1 MSSNLLEPCL
11 LYDRLGHRRRPGSDC
26 LRCATLAQP
35 CSLNSEPTSP
45 NCRSSSSTH
54 CLPEHTQNTR
64 TIAPEVNK
72 QSAVDERLERT
83 VESLIDRLDAKID
96 ALASRFNDK
105 PPLRE
110 ERNAIDHDPA
120 PVLLIREAALDAGVR
135 SPEQNEVR
143 PEAYADPISSGLVSS
158 SIAHSLVEL
167 FHTHYGRWVKF
178 PEDLSTPALLSQIR
192 RSPLLTCSVLLIAV
206 RHTTQDL
213 ADRLAPQLF
222 REAQRLVT
230 SSLLVVP
237 QTTPF
242 FQAVL
247 ILSLWS
253 TTIGQVPL
261 SIDSWLLTGYGLQQA
276 LISPDFMAVMRPD
289 AALPTVQGHIDACM
303 LPPCRLYKAYLADLF
318 LRYCVGTRRQAL
330 LADVDIERC
339 ARFMQTASIT
349 NYEARMIAEV
359 KLYWII
365 YRRCCGPQPDLETV
379 KRALAT
385 WQQEFLALFT
395 QPRSQFLRM
404 GFHFAHLLAYSNCLK
419 SASQEASA
427 TMTSGSSSSSSSA
440 SLVAGM
446 LPHAKNIIHLAIDTT
461 DDRTRHLT
469 DQIYHLVT
477 FAALTLCRLV
487 HTYESNLRA
496 TGHDL
501 DALDGLVVNLVDWLR
516 SIGLPTSH
524 TAYMLGDIVFA
535 RFIILRPHSRVLAS
549 STAGRVGG
557 EEEDVGFAQSLLDDG
572 SFSDEVPALAYPGFM
587 GLELFDMGLGGA
599 EVSWPQWEGEMYSS
613 A

>member
-1 MSSNLLEPCL
+1 MPPVRSARASKAC
-11 LYDRLGHRRRPGSDC
+11 PGSGC
-26 LRCATLAQP
+26 LRCATLTQP
-35 CSLNSEPTSP
+35 CSLDPEQTSP
-45 NCRSSSSTH
+45 NCRSSPSTH
-54 CLPEHTQNTR
+54 CRSEHTQNTS
-64 TIAPEVNK
+64 TVASEVN
-72 QSAVDERLERT
+72 QRSAVDESHKHRIARLERT
-83 VESLIDRLDAKID
+83 VESLVDRLDAKID
-96 ALASRFNDK
+96 ALASRFNEET
-105 PPLRE
+105 PPRRTE
-110 ERNAIDHDPA
+110 QGIIEHEPA

-135 SPEQNEVR
+135 SPEQNDAR
-143 PEAYADPISSGLVSS
+143 PEVYADPISSGLVSS

-178 PEDLSTPALLSQIR
+178 PEDLSTPALLSRIGG
-192 RSPLLTCSVLLIAV
+192 SSLLTCSVLLIAV
-206 RHTTQDL
+206 RHTTPDL

-222 REAQRLVT
+222 REAKRLVT
-230 SSLLVVP
+230 SSLLMVP

-261 SIDSWLLTGYGLQQA
+261 SVDSWLLTGYALQQA
-276 LISPDFMAVMRPD
+276 LISPDLVEVMRPD
-289 AALPTVQGHIDACM
+289 AALPTVQKHVDACTSFP
-303 LPPCRLYKAYLADLF
+303 LSLSQSYLTDVS
-318 LRYCVGTRRQAL
+318 LRYCVGTRRQAQL
-330 LADVDIERC
+330 TDVDIQRC
-339 ARFMQTASIT
+339 ARLMQMDSIT

-365 YRRCCGPQPDLETV
+365 YRKCCGSHPDLEAV
-379 KRALAT
+379 KRALAN
-385 WQQEFLALFT
+385 WQQEFLVLFA

-404 GFHFAHLLAYSNCLK
+404 GFHFAHLLAYSNRLK
-419 SASQEASA
+419 SSSQESLDNMA
-427 TMTSGSSSSSSSA
+427 SSSSSSSA

-446 LPHAKNIIHLAIDTT
+446 LSHAKNIIDLAIDTT

-487 HTYESNLRA
+487 HTYEENLRA

-501 DALDGLVVNLVDWLR
+501 DALDGLVVQLVDWLR

-524 TAYMLGDIVFA
+524 AAYMLGDIVFA
-535 RFIILRPHSRVLAS
+535 RFAKLRPHSRVLAS
-549 STAGRVGG
+549 ITARRGGG
-557 EEEDVGFAQSLLDDG
+557 EEKEDADLAQPLLDDRL
-572 SFSDEVPALAYPGFM
+572 FSDDVLALAYPGFI

-599 EVSWPQWEGEMYSS
+599 EVSWPQWEGELYSS
-613 A
+613 T

>member
-1 MSSNLLEPCL
+1 
-11 LYDRLGHRRRPGSDC
+11 HR
-26 LRCATLAQP
+26 
-35 CSLNSEPTSP
+35 
-45 NCRSSSSTH
+45 
-54 CLPEHTQNTR
+54 
-64 TIAPEVNK
+64 IA
-72 QSAVDERLERT
+72 RLERT
-83 VESLIDRLDAKID
+83 VESLVDRLDAKID
-96 ALASRFNDK
+96 ALASRFNEET
-105 PPLRE
+105 PPRRAEQSIIERE
-110 ERNAIDHDPA
+110 PA

-135 SPEQNEVR
+135 SPEQNDAHPEV
-143 PEAYADPISSGLVSS
+143 YADLISSGLVSL

-178 PEDLSTPALLSQIR
+178 PEDLSTPALLSRIR
-192 RSPLLTCSVLLIAV
+192 RSSLLTCSVLLIAV
-206 RHTTQDL
+206 RHTTPDL

-222 REAQRLVT
+222 REAKRLVT

-261 SIDSWLLTGYGLQQA
+261 SVDSWLLTGYALQQA
-276 LISPDFMAVMRPD
+276 LISPDFVEVMRPD
-289 AALPTVQGHIDACM
+289 AALPTVQKHVDAWC
-303 LPPCRLYKAYLADLF
+303 LWNHLCLAHLQHVPPLVAR
-318 LRYCVGTRRQAL
+318 TRRQAQL
-330 LADVDIERC
+330 TDVDIERC
-339 ARFMQTASIT
+339 ARLMQTDSTT

-365 YRRCCGPQPDLETV
+365 YRKCCGSQPDLEAV
-379 KRALAT
+379 KRALAN
-385 WQQEFLALFT
+385 WQQEFLVLFA

-404 GFHFAHLLAYSNCLK
+404 GFHFAHLLAHSNRLK
-419 SASQEASA
+419 SSSQESSDNMA
-427 TMTSGSSSSSSSA
+427 TTTTTTSA

-446 LPHAKNIIHLAIDTT
+446 LSHAKNIIDLAIDTT

-487 HTYESNLRA
+487 HTYEANLRA

-501 DALDGLVVNLVDWLR
+501 DALDGLVVQLVDWLR
-516 SIGLPTSH
+516 SIGLPTNH
-524 TAYMLGDIVFA
+524 TAYMLGDIVFT
-535 RFIILRPHSRVLAS
+535 RFAKLRPHSRVLAS
-549 STAGRVGG
+549 ITARRGGG
-557 EEEDVGFAQSLLDDG
+557 EEKVDADLAQPLLDDRL
-572 SFSDEVPALAYPGFM
+572 FSDDVPALSYPGFI

-599 EVSWPQWEGEMYSS
+599 EVSWPQWEGELYSS
-613 A
+613 T

>member
-1 MSSNLLEPCL
+1 
-11 LYDRLGHRRRPGSDC
+11 
-26 LRCATLAQP
+26 
-35 CSLNSEPTSP
+35 
-45 NCRSSSSTH
+45 
-54 CLPEHTQNTR
+54 
-64 TIAPEVNK
+64 
-72 QSAVDERLERT
+72 
-83 VESLIDRLDAKID
+83 
-96 ALASRFNDK
+96 
-105 PPLRE
+105 
-110 ERNAIDHDPA
+110 
-120 PVLLIREAALDAGVR
+120 
-135 SPEQNEVR
+135 
-143 PEAYADPISSGLVSS
+143 
-158 SIAHSLVEL
+158 

-261 SIDSWLLTGYGLQQA
+261 SIDSWLLTGYALQQA
-276 LISPDFMAVMRPD
+276 LISPDFMEVTRPD
-289 AALPTVQGHIDACM
+289 ATLPAVQGHIDAWC
-303 LPPCRLYKAYLADLF
+303 LWNHLCLAHLQHAPPL
-318 LRYCVGTRRQAL
+318 YCVGTRRQAL
-330 LADVDIERC
+330 LTDVDIERC
-339 ARFMQTASIT
+339 ARFIQTASIT

-365 YRRCCGPQPDLETV
+365 YRRCCGSQPDLETV

-419 SASQEASA
+419 SASLKASA
-427 TMTSGSSSSSSSA
+427 TMTTTTSSSSSSSA

-446 LPHAKNIIHLAIDTT
+446 LPHAKNIINLAIDTT

-487 HTYESNLRA
+487 HTYESNLGA

-501 DALDGLVVNLVDWLR
+501 DGLDGLVVNLVDWLR

-535 RFIILRPHSRVLAS
+535 RFVKLRPHSRVLAS
-549 STAGRVGG
+549 STARRVGG
-557 EEEDVGFAQSLLDDG
+557 DEEDVGLAQSLLDDR

-613 A
+613 T